1 MAVRPQHARIQ
12 AAERLADVDVQRGVQ
27 VQVQVDVNVN
37 VDV

>member
-1 MAVRPQHARIQ
+1 VSTKDGQTH
-12 AAERLADVDVQRGVQ
+12 LADVDVQRGVQ